1 MLSRHGGTGLDDA
14 VHHDDGTAVTY
25 SLDGRTERFDLEGDE
40 VTIGRLP
47 ENDLVIPHRSVSR
60 HHARLVRRDDGWR
73 VEDLGSL
80 NGTRV
85 NRSDDLDRPLRNGDT
100 IHLYDFA
107 LRFVDGPTTAVRLV
121 EDLGEDPED
130 STRTMVRD
138 PADFGSLASRPGRD
152 TGPAGRVTVDRLQ
165 RVVALVS
172 GISEAI
178 VRSESLEATFE
189 RVLEVVF
196 RHLPVDRGLIMVRD
210 PDTEV
215 LEPRCIRHREP
226 ESADPDTI
234 RFSSTVAHK
243 VVDEKVAVLITDAR
257 SDERFAEQGSILA
270 MNVRSA
276 IAAPVW
282 TAERVV
288 GLIFVDTPHGAGRFD
303 ESDLDLLSAVGHSL
317 GAAVERERLERTVLR
332 QRMLRRS
339 LERYHS
345 PAVIERVRGLLG
357 SGDDALVAE
366 DREVTVVFADMAGFS
381 TRAETLEP
389 RETANLL
396 NRYFSALAEQVF
408 RHHGTLD
415 KFIGDCLMAVF
426 GAPIEDDEHAA
437 RAARCAVDM
446 RDAVQALNADLPENA
461 RVRFRVGMHSGR
473 VVAGDFGSPRRRD
486 YTVLGSNVNIAAR
499 VESFV
504 ARPGQIVMTDATEQ
518 RVRGEFRTEEL
529 GTFELKGISN
539 AVRCHE
545 LLGRTGADD
554 GPGSTERKVP
564 SP

>member
-1 MLSRHGGTGLDDA
+1 M
-14 VHHDDGTAVTY
+14 HDDRQHDEGTAVTY
-25 SLDGRTERFDLEGDE
+25 VLDGRTERFEIEGDE
-40 VTIGRLP
+40 ITIGRLP

-60 HHARLVRRDDGWR
+60 HHAKLVRREDGWR

-85 NRSDDLDRPLRNGDT
+85 NRRDDLDRPLRNGDV

-107 LRFVDGPTTAVRLV
+107 LRFKDGATTSVHLLDDE
-121 EDLGEDPED
+121 EDDPSD
-130 STRTMVRD
+130 STQTTFRD
-138 PADFGSLASRPGRD
+138 PADFGSLASRPGRRAEPR
-152 TGPAGRVTVDRLQ
+152 TAETVDRLQ

-172 GISEAI
+172 GISESI
-178 VRSESLEATFE
+178 VRSESLDATFE

-196 RHLPVDRGLIMVRD
+196 RHLPVDRGLIMLHDPDSGELQPRCVRHRD
-210 PDTEV
+210 PTAGDIE
-215 LEPRCIRHREP
+215 
-226 ESADPDTI
+226 AI
-234 RFSSTVAHK
+234 RFSSTVARK
-243 VVDEKVAVLITDAR
+243 VVGDKVAVLITDAR
-257 SDERFAEQGSILA
+257 SDARFAEQGSILA

-282 TAERVV
+282 TAERVD
-288 GLIFVDTPHGAGRFD
+288 GLIFVDTPHGADRFD

-357 SGDDALVAE
+357 SGDEALVAE

-381 TRAETLEP
+381 SRAESLEP

-408 RHHGTLD
+408 RHQGTLD

-426 GAPIEDDEHAA
+426 GAPISDDEHAA
-437 RAARCAVDM
+437 RAARCAIDM
-446 RDAVQALNADLPENA
+446 REAVRALNADLPDRA

-473 VVAGDFGSPRRRD
+473 VVAGDFGSPKRRD
-486 YTVLGSNVNIAAR
+486 YTVLGANVNIAAR
-499 VESFV
+499 IESFV
-504 ARPGQIVMTDATEQ
+504 ARPGQIVMSDATE
-518 RVRGEFRTEEL
+518 RMLDGAFRTAEL

-539 AVRCHE
+539 PVRCHE
-545 LLGRTGADD
+545 LLGHATSGDGSERTD
-554 GPGSTERKVP
+554 RKAPP
-564 SP
+564 S